1 MGSELHDAKAKLDAS
16 EAKLG
21 GLQSRRVELTR
32 HLEQLGRAVVVAVE
46 VGEPDVVA
54 FAINIFQFYYY
65 PINVKGYYN
74 IFQFYYYPID
84 NPKVSTK
91 SGAFANSSN

>member
-1 MGSELHDAKAKLDAS
+1 MIN
-16 EAKLG
+16 
-21 GLQSRRVELTR
+21 R
-32 HLEQLGRAVVVAVE
+32 
-46 VGEPDVVA
+46 
-54 FAINIFQFYYY
+54 ININNIFQFYYY

-91 SGAFANSSN
+91 SGAFANSSSFTI

>member
-1 MGSELHDAKAKLDAS
+1 MIN
-16 EAKLG
+16 
-21 GLQSRRVELTR
+21 RIN
-32 HLEQLGRAVVVAVE
+32 
-46 VGEPDVVA
+46 
-54 FAINIFQFYYY
+54 INIFQFYYY

-91 SGAFANSSN
+91 SGAFANSSGSIHNNNNK